1 MPAPL
6 YRLPAPES
14 AAPLRLTL
22 AAGAGP
28 HVEAVVRAYFP
39 PPHDL
44 AVGRGGNTPG
54 GAVDVHLAWW
64 PGPMDRPAGRPLVAL
79 CTGGADVLAAALA
92 AGADYAL
99 TLPVSPALL
108 RAVCVAFDR
117 MRAGAAPPPPAPPA
131 LPFDL
136 DGRAR
141 TLAVAGRPVQL
152 TLREFDL
159 LAYFAAHAGA
169 CCTRDELLEHVW
181 GIDFETGT
189 NTVDVF
195 VYALRRKLEAA
206 GLPGIIQTVRGA
218 GYRLDP

>member
-1 MPAPL
+1 MSAPL
-6 YRLPAPES
+6 YRLPAPEG
-14 AAPLRLTL
+14 AAPLRLLL
-22 AAGAGP
+22 APGAGR

-39 PPHDL
+39 PPHEV
-44 AVGRGGNTPG
+44 AVGRGG
-54 GAVDVHLAWW
+54 AADVRLAWW
-64 PGPMDRPAGRPLVAL
+64 PGRLEPGGDRPLVAL
-79 CTGGADVLAAALA
+79 CTGGADALAAALA

-99 TLPVSPALL
+99 ALPVSPALL
-108 RAVCVAFDR
+108 RAVCLAFDR
-117 MRAGAAPPPPAPPA
+117 RHGADPAPPA
-131 LPFDL
+131 LPFAL
-136 DGRAR
+136 DERAR
-141 TLAVAGRPVQL
+141 TLAVDGRAVHL

-159 LAYFAAHAGA
+159 LAHFAERAGA

>member
-6 YRLPAPES
+6 YRLPPPAS

-22 AAGAGP
+22 APGAGP
-28 HVEAVVRAYFP
+28 HAEAVVRAYFP
-39 PPHDL
+39 PPHEL
-44 AVGRGGNTPG
+44 TTGRS
-54 GAVDVHLAWW
+54 GAPDVRLAWW
-64 PGPMDRPAGRPLVAL
+64 PGPLGEPDDRPLVAL
-79 CTGGADVLAAALA
+79 CTGGADAFAAALA

-99 TLPVSPALL
+99 ALPVSPALL
-108 RAVCVAFDR
+108 RAVCAAFDR
-117 MRAGAAPPPPAPPA
+117 RRARAAARPAAPPP
-131 LPFDL
+131 LPFEL

-169 CCTRDELLEHVW
+169 CCSRDELLEHVW

-206 GLPGIIQTVRGA
+206 GLAHVIQTVRGA

>member
-6 YRLPAPES
+6 YRLPAPEG
-14 AAPLRLTL
+14 AAPLRLSL
-22 AAGAGP
+22 APGAGP

-39 PPHDL
+39 PPHEV
-44 AVGRGGNTPG
+44 VGRGGPQTG

-64 PGPMDRPAGRPLVAL
+64 PGPLAPPGDRPLVAL
-79 CTGGADVLAAALA
+79 CTGGADALAAALA

-99 TLPVSPALL
+99 SLPVSPALV

-117 MRAGAAPPPPAPPA
+117 RWGAASAPTG
-131 LPFDL
+131 LPFAL
-136 DGRAR
+136 DERAR
-141 TLAVAGRPVQL
+141 TLAVGGRPVHL

-159 LAYFAAHAGA
+159 LAYFAERAGA
-169 CCTRDELLEHVW
+169 CCSRDELLDGVW